1 MLAAALFLLQSNF
14 YNEGIKALEEKRY
27 QAAVDHLVN
36 AVAAEPKDYT
46 AHFNLALAYSL
57 LGRDADAIPE
67 YKKTLELKPGL
78 YQAELNLGISLV
90 RTKQTAE
97 AVPLLMSAAAQK
109 PKEFKPNYYAGEALY
124 AANDPV
130 KAEPY
135 FRAALEADPKSG
147 DAEAG
152 LALALASQ
160 TKPLDEAAPHFRKA
174 AELDP
179 NRSDSLLQLAAL
191 YEQDKRPA
199 EAMAIYEQFPK
210 DAGAQERLAE
220 LLLEAGKP
228 AEAIPHF
235 EAVIAKS
242 PTAANRV
249 ALALAYLKNKQ
260 PDKALAA
267 SEQALA
273 SEPNSFELRMLH
285 GRILRDDR
293 KFAPAT
299 QDFLRAAQL
308 KPTSVEAWNELASAL
323 YLGENYTGAL
333 AALDRIVALGAE
345 KPFGVYLRAIT
356 LDKLHQVKP
365 ALASYQR
372 FLSLSQGQSPDEE
385 FKARQ
390 RVRILEKEIHKR

>member
-1 MLAAALFLLQSNF
+1 MLAVALFLLQSNF
-14 YNEGIKALEEKRY
+14 YNEGMKALEEKRY
-27 QAAVDHLVN
+27 QAAVDNLVN
-36 AVAAEPKDYT
+36 AVAAEPREYV

-57 LGRDADAIPE
+57 LGRDADAVPE

-97 AVPLLMSAAAQK
+97 AAPFLVSAAAQK

-124 AANDPV
+124 AANDAA

-135 FRAALEADPKSG
+135 FRAALDADSKSAA
-147 DAEAG
+147 AEYG
-152 LALALASQ
+152 LALALAGQS
-160 TKPLDEAAPHFRKA
+160 KPLDEAAPHFRKA

-179 NRSDSLLQLAAL
+179 NRSDALLQLAGL

-199 EAMAIYEQFPK
+199 DAIAIYDQFPQ

-220 LLLEAGKP
+220 LLLESGRP
-228 AEAIPHF
+228 AEAIPHL
-235 EAVIAKS
+235 EAVIVKS
-242 PTAANRV
+242 PTTANRA

-260 PDKALAA
+260 PAKALAV

-273 SEPNSFELRMLH
+273 GDPNSFELRMLH

-293 KFAPAT
+293 KFAPAA

-308 KPTSVEAWNELASAL
+308 KPTSVEAWNEVASAF
-323 YLGENYTGAL
+323 YLAENYPAAL
-333 AALDRIVALGAE
+333 AALDRIAALGAE

-365 ALASYQR
+365 ALASYER

-390 RVRILEKEIHKR
+390 RARILEKEIHKR

>member
-1 MLAAALFLLQSNF
+1 MLAVALFLLQSNF

-27 QAAVDHLVN
+27 QAAVDNLVN

-90 RTKQTAE
+90 RTRQTAE
-97 AVPLLMSAAAQK
+97 ATPLLMSAAAQK

-124 AANDPV
+124 AANDPA

-135 FRAALEADPKSG
+135 FCAALEADPKSG
-147 DAEAG
+147 DAESG
-152 LALALASQ
+152 LALALAGQS
-160 TKPLDEAAPHFRKA
+160 KPLDEAAPHFRKA

-235 EAVIAKS
+235 EAIIAKS
-242 PTAANRV
+242 PTTANRA

-260 PDKALAA
+260 PDKALATA
-267 SEQALA
+267 EQALA
-273 SEPNSFELRMLH
+273 TEPNSFELRMLH

-293 KFAPAT
+293 KFALAT

-308 KPTSVEAWNELASAL
+308 KPASVEAWNELASAL

-333 AALDRIVALGAE
+333 A
-345 KPFGVYLRAIT
+345 
-356 LDKLHQVKP
+356 
-365 ALASYQR
+365 
-372 FLSLSQGQSPDEE
+372 
-385 FKARQ
+385 
-390 RVRILEKEIHKR
+390 

>member
-1 MLAAALFLLQSNF
+1 MLAVALFLLQSNF
-14 YNEGIKALEEKRY
+14 YNEGMKALEEKRY
-27 QAAVDHLVN
+27 QAAVDNLVN
-36 AVAAEPKDYT
+36 AVAAEPREYV

-57 LGRDADAIPE
+57 LGRDVDAIPE

-97 AVPLLMSAAAQK
+97 AAPFLVFAAAQK

-124 AANDPV
+124 AANDPA

-135 FRAALEADPKSG
+135 FRAALDADPKSAA
-147 DAEAG
+147 AESG
-152 LALALASQ
+152 LALALAGQS
-160 TKPLDEAAPHFRKA
+160 KPLDEAAPHFRKA

-179 NRSDSLLQLAAL
+179 DRRDALLQLAAL

-199 EAMAIYEQFPK
+199 DAIAIYEQFPQ
-210 DAGAQERLAE
+210 DAGARERLAE
-220 LLLEAGKP
+220 LLLESGRP
-228 AEAIPHF
+228 VEAIPHL

-242 PTAANRV
+242 PTTANRA

-260 PDKALAA
+260 PAKALAV

-273 SEPNSFELRMLH
+273 GDPNSFELRMLH

-293 KFAPAT
+293 KFVPAA

-308 KPTSVEAWNELASAL
+308 KPTSVEAWNEVASAF
-323 YLGENYTGAL
+323 YLGENYSGAL

-356 LDKLHQVKP
+356 LDKLHQLKP
-365 ALASYQR
+365 ALASYER
-372 FLSLSQGQSPDEE
+372 FLSMSQGQSPDEE

-390 RVRILEKEIHKR
+390 RARILEKEIHKR

>member
-1 MLAAALFLLQSNF
+1 MLAVALFLLQSNF
-14 YNEGIKALEEKRY
+14 YNEGMKALEEKRY

-36 AVAAEPKDYT
+36 AVAAEPREYV

-97 AVPLLMSAAAQK
+97 AAPFLVSAAAQK

-124 AANDPV
+124 ASNDPA

-135 FRAALEADPKSG
+135 FRVALNADPQSAA
-147 DAEAG
+147 AESG
-152 LALALASQ
+152 LALALAGQS
-160 TKPLDEAAPHFRKA
+160 KPLDEAAPHFRKA

-179 NRSDSLLQLAAL
+179 NRRDALLQLAAL

-199 EAMAIYEQFPK
+199 DAIAIYEQFPQ

-220 LLLEAGKP
+220 LLLESGKP
-228 AEAIPHF
+228 ADAIPHF

-242 PTAANRV
+242 PTTANRA
-249 ALALAYLKNKQ
+249 ALALAYLKDKQ
-260 PDKALAA
+260 PAKALAV

-273 SEPNSFELRMLH
+273 GDPNSFELRMLH

-293 KFAPAT
+293 KFAPAA

-308 KPTSVEAWNELASAL
+308 KPTSVEAWNEVASAL
-323 YLGENYTGAL
+323 YLGENYPGAL

-356 LDKLHQVKP
+356 LDKLHQLKP
-365 ALASYQR
+365 ALASYER
-372 FLSLSQGQSPDEE
+372 FLSMSQGQSPDEE

-390 RVRILEKEIHKR
+390 RARILEKEIHKR